1 MALNGQNGSD
11 GHNGQSDTTNKSR
24 LDGKVALV
32 TGSGRGLGAAIAEEL
47 GSRGAS
53 VVVNYAKSASAAEK
67 VVADIKSFGSK
78 AIAIQA
84 DISKTPEVSR
94 LFRDAISHF
103 GRLDIVVS
111 NSGME
116 TFCKEEEVTEEIY
129 DQVFG
134 LNTRGQFFVAQQA
147 LRNLSDYGR
156 IILTSSVAATMS
168 GIRDHALYAG
178 SKAAVEAFT
187 RSFSAD
193 AGHKHITVNAIAPGG
208 VKTDMYTENSWH
220 YVPGGHPGM
229 DMEAIDK
236 GLANFSPLKRV
247 GLPQDVARVV
257 AFLAGP
263 ESEWVN
269 GESESDAALSLRWYL
284 PDQPL
289 TLTVR

>member
-1 MALNGQNGSD
+1 MTLNGQNGSD
-11 GHNGQSDTTNKSR
+11 GHNGHSDTSNKSR

-116 TFCKEEEVTEEIY
+116 TFCKEEDVTEEIY

-168 GIRDHALYAG
+168 GIRDHALCRLQSCRRG
-178 SKAAVEAFT
+178 L
-187 RSFSAD
+187 
-193 AGHKHITVNAIAPGG
+193 
-208 VKTDMYTENSWH
+208 
-220 YVPGGHPGM
+220 HP
-229 DMEAIDK
+229 
-236 GLANFSPLKRV
+236 
-247 GLPQDVARVV
+247 
-257 AFLAGP
+257 
-263 ESEWVN
+263 
-269 GESESDAALSLRWYL
+269 
-284 PDQPL
+284 
-289 TLTVR
+289 